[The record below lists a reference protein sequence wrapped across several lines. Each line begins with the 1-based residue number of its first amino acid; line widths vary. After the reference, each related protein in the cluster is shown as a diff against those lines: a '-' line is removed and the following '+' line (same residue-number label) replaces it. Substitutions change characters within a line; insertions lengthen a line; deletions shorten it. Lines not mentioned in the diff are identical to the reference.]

1 MCLFGTD
8 EFSRAVASRMSNVAQ
23 ATNPASKIISADALS
38 VPPDASMMLVHVLL
52 SATDAE
58 AGVPLVSYAEEDTL
72 GLRLASAVDVARDAS
87 WPRVSVLLPRAPG
100 G

>member
-72 GLRLASAVDVARDAS
+72 GLRLASAVDVAAM
-87 WPRVSVLLPRAPG
+87 RAGPACRCCSPAPCG
-100 G
+100 